1 MAKQGWADLH
11 LHTRWSD
18 GTAGIRETVRR
29 AKALGARY
37 IAITDHD
44 TISPELFSPVSE
56 IDGVEV
62 ICGVEIKAEV
72 AGKRAEILGY
82 FVEPGHPALG
92 ELFSWMKRARVERM
106 RAMIKRCNELL
117 GTDITYEEVAAR
129 ATESVG
135 RPHLAVCLVER
146 GVVRSPQE
154 AFEKYIGNDLPCYV
168 PLPRAP
174 SAQVIAAIRTAG
186 GVAALAHPG
195 FLNIGD
201 WDRVLE
207 ELKAEGME
215 ALEVY
220 YPYELSTAP
229 VYIGVEELEALAR
242 AHRLV
247 PTGGSD
253 DHGPGSGKEYLGRV
267 KLPYAVVE
275 KLSALAPSTA

>member
-1 MAKQGWADLH
+1 MTQRGWVDLH

-18 GTAGIRETVRR
+18 GTIGVRETALR
-29 AKALGARY
+29 AKALGARC

-44 TISPELFSPVSE
+44 TISPELSAPLAE
-56 IDGVEV
+56 IEGIEV

-82 FVEPGHPALG
+82 FVEPGHRALR
-92 ELFSWMKRARVERM
+92 ELFSWMKGARVKRM
-106 RAMIKRCNELL
+106 RAMIRKCNELL

-135 RPHLAVCLVER
+135 RPHLAAALVER
-146 GVVRSPQE
+146 GVVKSAQE
-154 AFEKYIGNDLPCYV
+154 AFERYIGNDCPCYV
-168 PLPRAP
+168 PLPRA
-174 SAQVIAAIRTAG
+174 SAAQVIGAIRAAG

-195 FLNIGD
+195 FLDIGD
-201 WDRVLE
+201 WDAVLS
-207 ELKAEGME
+207 ELKAQGME

-229 VYIGVEELEALAR
+229 VHIEVGELERLAR
-242 AHRLV
+242 AHGLI

-253 DHGPGSGKEYLGRV
+253 DHGPGSGKEYLGRI
-267 KLPYAVVE
+267 KLPYEVVE
-275 KLSALAPSTA
+275 ELAALAPSTA